1 MKLRQAEERWQ
12 AREVE
17 WERERRK
24 LAEEAKHLRERLE
37 VLRGMNLNLQ
47 KLEGIQRRKAE
58 TTEALVKRCVD
69 LEETNKRLVQ
79 LLAERGVF
87 AQEPQIINIS
97 PPPSSI
103 RVHSTLA

>member
-1 MKLRQAEERWQ
+1 VEEKWQ
-12 AREVE
+12 AKEVE

-24 LAEEAKHLRERLE
+24 LIDEAKHLRERLE

-58 TTEALVKRCVD
+58 QTEALVKRCVD

-79 LLAERGVF
+79 LVAERGVF
-87 AQEPQIINIS
+87 TGPDPHIINIS
-97 PPPSSI
+97 PPPSSVRI
-103 RVHSTLA
+103 QSALA